1 MTEHPNAVTVRR
13 TFEAWNSGRLDVLGE
28 YFGEYFTDDAV
39 LHFAG
44 NNAMSGTYR
53 GRDAV
58 MDALARARRGR
69 VTQSDVESVLASDD
83 HVIVFFHLTSE
94 RDGKTLDVVQVMAIK
109 VNAEGKL
116 TEAWFLVNDQRG
128 FDQFWS

>member
-1 MTEHPNAVTVRR
+1 MTEHPNAVAARR
-13 TFEAWNSGRLDVLGE
+13 AFEAFNSGRLDVFRE
-28 YFGEYFTDDAV
+28 AFSEDAV
-39 LHFAG
+39 VYFAG

>member
-1 MTEHPNAVTVRR
+1 VTEHPTAADVRR
-13 TFEAWNSGRLDVLGE
+13 TWEAWNSGRLDVLRE
-28 YFGEYFTDDAV
+28 YFSEDVV

-58 MDALARARRGR
+58 MDAL
-69 VTQSDVESVLASDD
+69 VTASQGWAPQGDVESFLASDD
-83 HVIVFFHLTSE
+83 HLMIFNHVTGEREGTPYDVVPVIAMKLDA
-94 RDGKTLDVVQVMAIK
+94 DGKVSEVWSLAD
-109 VNAEGKL
+109 
-116 TEAWFLVNDQRG
+116 DQRA

>member
-1 MTEHPNAVTVRR
+1 MTEHPNAVAARR
-13 TFEAWNSGRLDVLGE
+13 SYAASNSGDLDVIR
-28 YFGEYFTDDAV
+28 EYFTDDAV
-39 LHFAG
+39 LHLAG

>member
-1 MTEHPNAVTVRR
+1 MTEHPNAATARR
-13 TFEAWNSGRLDVLGE
+13 SYEAWNIGGLDVLREGFAE
-28 YFGEYFTDDAV
+28 DVVF
-39 LHFAG
+39 HFAG

-58 MDALARARRGR
+58 MAALGRASQGL
-69 VTQSDVESVLASDD
+69 DPHGGLEAVLASDD
-83 HVIVFFHLTSE
+83 HVMAFFHSTAE
-94 RDGKTLDVVQVMAIK
+94 RDGKTLDVVLAFSIK

-116 TEAWFLVNDQRG
+116 TEAWSLANDQRA

>member
-1 MTEHPNAVTVRR
+1 MTEHPNAVTARR
-13 TFEAWNSGRLDVLGE
+13 CAEAWNSGRLDIFRE
-28 YFGEYFTDDAV
+28 YLSEDAV
-39 LHFAG
+39 MHFAG

-58 MDALARARRGR
+58 MDALARVIQAGGPQH
-69 VTQSDVESVLASDD
+69 TEVEAILASDD
-83 HVIVFFHLTSE
+83 HVISFYRTVSE
-94 RDGKTLDVVQVMAIK
+94 HDGKTLDVVMAQPMK

-116 TEAWFLVNDQRG
+116 TEGWFLANDQRA

>member
-1 MTEHPNAVTVRR
+1 MTEHPNAATARR
-13 TFEAWNSGRLDVLGE
+13 AAEAWNSGRLDVFRE
-28 YFGEYFTDDAV
+28 YLSEDAV
-39 LHFAG
+39 MHFAG

-58 MDALARARRGR
+58 MDALARVIQGGPQHTEMEAI
-69 VTQSDVESVLASDD
+69 LASDD
-83 HVIVFFHLTSE
+83 HVISFYHSISE
-94 RDGKTLDVVQVMAIK
+94 RDGKTLDVVMAQPMK

-116 TEAWFLVNDQRG
+116 TEGWFLANDQRA

>member
-1 MTEHPNAVTVRR
+1 
-13 TFEAWNSGRLDVLGE
+13 
-28 YFGEYFTDDAV
+28 
-39 LHFAG
+39 
-44 NNAMSGTYR
+44 
-53 GRDAV
+53 
-58 MDALARARRGR
+58 MDALARAIQGGGLHP
-69 VTQSDVESVLASDD
+69 DVESVLASDD
-83 HVIVFFHLTSE
+83 HVIVFFHSISE

>member
-13 TFEAWNSGRLDVLGE
+13 GFEAYNSGRLDVLGE
-28 YFGEYFTDDAV
+28 YSTDDV
-39 LHFAG
+39 ILHFAR

-58 MDALARARRGR
+58 MDALARARRGGG
-69 VTQSDVESVLASDD
+69 THSDVESVLASDD
-83 HVIVFFHLTSE
+83 HVIVFFHLTHE
-94 RDGKTLDVVQVMAIK
+94 RDGKTLDVVQAMPMK
-109 VNAEGKL
+109 VNAEGKIS
-116 TEAWFLVNDQRG
+116 EAWFLANDQRG

>member
-1 MTEHPNAVTVRR
+1 MRRGTAAVWT
-13 TFEAWNSGRLDVLGE
+13 SLGE
-28 YFGEYFTDDAV
+28 YFGEFFTDDAV

-109 VNAEGKL
+109 VNAAGKL

>member
-1 MTEHPNAVTVRR
+1 MTEHPNAVTARR
-13 TFEAWNSGRLDVLGE
+13 CAEAWNSGRLDVFREFLSE
-28 YFGEYFTDDAV
+28 DAIM
-39 LHFAG
+39 HFAG